1 MYTNSAAIFRGDIAG
16 VVEQAKDWEVGLI
29 GTAVMPPLNV
39 PVRAGQYPSFVLKE
53 GQLLKSD
60 VKNRAPYSAYARGTR
75 AFNQETYTALEYGYE
90 EAVDDTVQ
98 LDVAR
103 FFDAEVIAAKL
114 AKRKLLLAHELRVA
128 AKIFDNSTFT
138 ATASGTAYT
147 TANLATFDVGAD
159 VQEALDRML
168 SKGESTTNT
177 KVVIPYPV
185 WTRLRAS
192 TKFQN
197 RLRGTGLSSDTILN
211 ASTQAAAEVFGVSEV
226 LIGRTSYDSAP
237 EGVAFAAAQAWVNT
251 YIWVGNVT
259 EASAGYLRRW
269 RWLHPQLVR
278 VWPGDRCQLLPRRGD
293 QVATSSALRT
303 TPPRRWSTRTPV
315 SSSRRS
321 TANAGRD

>member
-16 VVEQAKDWEVGLI
+16 VLEQAKDFESTLI
-29 GTAVMPPLNV
+29 GTAVMPVLNV
-39 PVRAGQYPSFVLKE
+39 PVKAGQYPSFVLKE

-60 VKNRAPYSAYARGTR
+60 VKNRAPYSTYARGTR

-90 EAVDDTVQ
+90 EAVDDTVT

-103 FFDAEVIAAKL
+103 FFDAETVAAKL

-128 AKIFDNSTFT
+128 AKIFDSGTFT
-138 ATASGTAYT
+138 ATNSGTAYT
-147 TANLATFDVGAD
+147 TANIATFDVGAD

-168 SKGESTTNT
+168 AKGESTSNA

-226 LIGRTSYDSAP
+226 LVGRASYDSAP
-237 EGVAFAAAQAWVNT
+237 EGVAFAAANVWANT

-259 EASAGYLRRW
+259 EASSGFFGGGSGFTLNWSEYGPVIGVSTYRDESIKSNI
-269 RWLHPQLVR
+269 VR
-278 VWPGDRCQLLPRRGD
+278 ASHYTAEKIVN
-293 QVATSSALRT
+293 
-303 TPPRRWSTRTPV
+303 
-315 SSSRRS
+315 
-321 TANAGRD
+321 ANAGQLITTQYS

>member
-16 VVEQAKDWEVGLI
+16 VLEQAKDFESTLI
-29 GTAVMPPLNV
+29 GTSVMPVLNV

-60 VKNRAPYSAYARGTR
+60 VKNRAPYSTYARGTR
-75 AFNQETYTALEYGYE
+75 SFSQEVFTALEFGYE
-90 EAVDDTVQ
+90 EAVDDTVT
-98 LDVAR
+98 LDVSR

-138 ATASGTAYT
+138 ATNSGTAYT
-147 TANLATFDVGAD
+147 TANIATFDVGAD

-168 SKGESTTNT
+168 AKGESTSNA

-226 LIGRTSYDSAP
+226 LIGRASYDSAP
-237 EGVAFAAAQAWVNT
+237 EGVAFAAANVWANT
-251 YIWVGNVT
+251 FIWVGNVT
-259 EASAGYLRRW
+259 EASSGFFGGGAAFTLNWSEYGPVIGVSTYRDESIKSNI
-269 RWLHPQLVR
+269 VR
-278 VWPGDRCQLLPRRGD
+278 ASHYTAEKV
-293 QVATSSALRT
+293 VN
-303 TPPRRWSTRTPV
+303 
-315 SSSRRS
+315 
-321 TANAGRD
+321 ANAGQLITTQYA

>member
-138 ATASGTAYT
+138 ATSSGTAYT

-259 EASAGYLRRW
+259 EASAGYFGGGAGFTLN
-269 RWLHPQLVR
+269 
-278 VWPGDRCQLLPRRGD
+278 
-293 QVATSSALRT
+293 
-303 TPPRRWSTRTPV
+303 WSEYGPVIGV
-315 SSSRRS
+315 SSYRDEAIKSNIVRAS
-321 TANAGRD
+321 HYTAEKVVNANAGQLITTQYS